1 VNVLLAPAPEKLALF
16 VNSLAGAAI
25 VKDAPSAAL

>member
-1 VNVLLAPAPEKLALF
+1 VKVVRGPTLERLAFF